1 MFALQVAAEP
11 AALQRA
17 PIVPKDWAA
26 LAGAV
31 DELIMRVSALESLL
45 EGRAQYLRSAFFT
58 KFFGVDLL
66 PDLRQ
71 VPTQR
76 LHLGLSIS
84 CEHVLAWEAE

>member
-1 MFALQVAAEP
+1 MAVCMQVAAEP

-26 LAGAV
+26 LVGAV

-58 KFFGVDLL
+58 RFFGVDLL

-71 VPTQR
+71 VLPQR
-76 LHLGLSIS
+76 FYLEIGF
-84 CEHVLAWEAE
+84 